1 METLYIADDEKIIRD
16 GLKFILDWDKIGFTV
31 CGEAGN
37 GDDALEGILK
47 YSPTITM
54 MDIKMP
60 GISGL
65 EVIRR
70 AREAGYNGRFI
81 ILSGYSDFAYAK
93 EAMKYDVNFY
103 LTKPI
108 DEAELTKAVQEIL
121 SSVIEERN
129 IESRNEIIRKKSK
142 REIIRD
148 IVSENA
154 DFDALNIKELGL
166 QANGYQI
173 VAFESFDVKDPSKL
187 PYQFSDLFM
196 AANKGDE
203 LFEQFEYRHINC
215 LLLKGSLAIEKL
227 KRFISH
233 YDDEPEKGS
242 PLDTLFIAY
251 GCEVPHISEISKS
264 FDQAL
269 LLIHRRFF
277 CSQGQHVL
285 GFDDLPSVQK
295 NMVNLKKEKANVYAK
310 ALLGYIQAFN
320 RRRVAEELYALED
333 YLYHVSADI
342 SEVKIFLAD
351 IYLQIKESITHN
363 YSGTELPF
371 ETNTEIMGFVETR
384 NYLYE
389 IIGYFSNEFEKV
401 MSCIGNS
408 SRDSV
413 MDDILYY
420 IEHNYHTNLRLE
432 TISSLFGYNSSYLG
446 KIFNKTVG
454 ESFNTYADKVR
465 VGKARELL
473 EQKDLKVYEIAEKV
487 GYKNVDYFHK
497 KFRKYVG
504 QSPAEYRKSLN
515 VETCEE

>member
-1 METLYIADDEKIIRD
+1 METVYIVDDEKIIRD
-16 GLKFILDWDKIGFTV
+16 GLKFIIDWEELGFEI

-37 GDDALEGILK
+37 GEEALEGILRF
-47 YSPTITM
+47 SPTITM

-60 GISGL
+60 GLSGL
-65 EVIRR
+65 EIIRQ
-70 AREAGYNGRFI
+70 AREQGYVGRFI
-81 ILSGYSDFAYAK
+81 ILSGYSDFAYAR

-108 DEAELTKAVQEIL
+108 DENELTKAVTEIL
-121 SSVIEERN
+121 SSVMEERS
-129 IESRNEIIRKKSK
+129 IESRNEILRKKSK
-142 REIIRD
+142 REIIKD
-148 IVSENA
+148 IVSEQA
-154 DFDALNIKELGL
+154 DLDTLDLKEMGLDANV
-166 QANGYQI
+166 YRI
-173 VAFESFDVKDPSKL
+173 VAYESFDVQDPSKL

-203 LFEQFEYRHINC
+203 LFEQFEYKHINC

-227 KRFISH
+227 KRFIAH

-251 GCEVPHISEISKS
+251 GCEVSSIVEISRS
-264 FDQAL
+264 FDQACS
-269 LLIHRRFF
+269 LIHRRFF
-277 CSQGQHVL
+277 CGQGQHVL
-285 GFDDLPSVQK
+285 GCDDLPSFRHDPVKLEK
-295 NMVNLKKEKANVYAK
+295 NKAGVYGKK
-310 ALLGYIQAFN
+310 LIGFIQAFN
-320 RRRVAEELYALED
+320 RRKVAEELYALEE
-333 YLYHVSADI
+333 YLFNVSDDI
-342 SEVKIFLAD
+342 SHVKIFLTD
-351 IYLQIKESITHN
+351 IYLQVKDTLTHN
-363 YSGTELPF
+363 YPSAALPF
-371 ETNTEIMGFVETR
+371 ESNTEIIGFVETR

-401 MSCIGNS
+401 MSSIGNS

-420 IEHNYHTNLRLE
+420 IDHNYHTNLRLE

-446 KIFNKTVG
+446 KIFNKAVG

-465 VGKARELL
+465 ISKAQELL
-473 EQKDLKVYEIAEKV
+473 KHNDLKIYEVAEKV

-504 QSPAEYRKSLN
+504 QSPVEYRKSLN
-515 VETCEE
+515 VEVEEG

>member
-16 GLKFILDWDKIGFTV
+16 GLKYILDWEKLGLTV
-31 CGEAGN
+31 CGEAGK
-37 GDDALEGILK
+37 GDDALEGIL
-47 YSPTITM
+47 SLRPTITM

-60 GISGL
+60 GLSGL

-70 AREAGYNGRFI
+70 ARESGYTGRFI

-108 DEAELTKAVQEIL
+108 EENELTKAVTEIME
-121 SSVIEERN
+121 SVAEERS
-129 IESRNEIIRKKSK
+129 IVSRNEILKKKSK
-142 REIIRD
+142 REIIKD
-148 IVSENA
+148 IVSEKA
-154 DFDALNIKELGL
+154 DFDTLNIKDLGL
-166 QANGYQI
+166 DANAYRI
-173 VAFESFDVKDPSKL
+173 VAYESFEARDSSTL

-203 LFEQFEYRHINC
+203 LFEQFELKHISC

-227 KRFISH
+227 KRFVAH

-251 GCEVPHISEISKS
+251 GCEVSGISEISKS
-264 FDQAL
+264 FDQAR

-277 CSQGQHVL
+277 CAQGQHVL
-285 GFDDLPSVQK
+285 GFEDLPSVQ
-295 NMVNLKKEKANVYAK
+295 NNLVELEKKKADLYAK
-310 ALLGYIQAFN
+310 NLIGYIQAFN
-320 RRRVAEELYALED
+320 RRKVAEELYALED
-333 YLYHVSADI
+333 YLYHVRADI
-342 SEVKIFLAD
+342 SEVKIFLTD
-351 IYLQIKESITHN
+351 ICLQIKESITHN
-363 YSGTELPF
+363 YPAAELPF
-371 ETNTEIMGFVETR
+371 ESNTEIMGFIETR

-389 IIGYFSNEFEKV
+389 IIGYFSTEFERV

-432 TISSLFGYNSSYLG
+432 TISALFGYNSSYLG

-465 VGKARELL
+465 IAKARELL
-473 EQKDLKVYEIAEKV
+473 VRRDLKVYEIAERV

-504 QSPAEYRKSLN
+504 QSPAEYRKALN
-515 VETCEE
+515 VETDEE

>member
-16 GLKFILDWDKIGFTV
+16 GLKFILDWEELGFEI

-37 GDDALEGILK
+37 GDEALEGILRL
-47 YSPTITM
+47 SPTVTM

-60 GISGL
+60 GLSGL
-65 EVIRR
+65 EVIKK
-70 AREAGYNGRFI
+70 AREAGYEGRFI
-81 ILSGYSDFAYAK
+81 ILSGYSDFAYAR

-108 DEAELTKAVQEIL
+108 DENELGKAIAEIKT
-121 SSVIEERN
+121 SVEEARS
-129 IESRNEIIRKKSK
+129 IKSRNEMIRKKSK
-142 REIIRD
+142 KEIIKD
-148 IVSENA
+148 IVSEHA
-154 DFDALNIKELGL
+154 DLDTIDIDELGL
-166 QANGYQI
+166 GANVYRV
-173 VAFESFDVKDPSKL
+173 VAYENFDVTDPSVL

-203 LFEQFEYRHINC
+203 LFEQFEYKHISC

-227 KRFISH
+227 RRFVAH

-251 GCEVPHISEISKS
+251 GCEVTGLSEISKS
-264 FDQAL
+264 FDQAR

-285 GFDDLPSVQK
+285 GFEDLPSVQNNLVKLEK
-295 NMVNLKKEKANVYAK
+295 NKVNTYGRNLI
-310 ALLGYIQAFN
+310 GYIQAFN
-320 RRRVAEELYALED
+320 RRKVAEELYALEE

-351 IYLQIKESITHN
+351 INLQIKENISHS
-363 YSGTELPF
+363 YPGADLPF
-371 ETNTEIMGFVETR
+371 ESNTEIMGFIETR

-401 MSCIGNS
+401 MSGIGNS

-465 VGKARELL
+465 IKKAQELL
-473 EQKDLKVYEIAEKV
+473 ERKELKVYEIAERV

-504 QSPAEYRKSLN
+504 QSPAEYRKAIN
-515 VETCEE
+515 VDTEEE

>member
-16 GLKFILDWDKIGFTV
+16 GLKYILDWEKLGLTI

-37 GDDALEGILK
+37 GDDALQGIMSLN
-47 YSPTITM
+47 PTVTM

-60 GISGL
+60 GLSGL

-70 AREAGYNGRFI
+70 ARESGYTGRFI

-108 DEAELTKAVQEIL
+108 EESELTKAVTEIL
-121 SSVIEERN
+121 SSVREERS
-129 IESRNEIIRKKSK
+129 IKSRNEILRKKSK
-142 REIIRD
+142 REIIKD
-148 IVSENA
+148 IVSEKA
-154 DFDALNIKELGL
+154 DLEDLNFKELGFD
-166 QANGYQI
+166 ANSYRI
-173 VAFESFDVKDPSKL
+173 VAYESFDVTDPSSL

-203 LFEQFEYRHINC
+203 FFEQFEYRHISC

-227 KRFISH
+227 KRFVAH

-251 GCEVPHISEISKS
+251 GCEVPRISEISKS
-264 FDQAL
+264 FDQAR

-277 CSQGQHVL
+277 CNQGQHVL
-285 GFDDLPSVQK
+285 GFEDLPSVQ
-295 NMVNLKKEKANVYAK
+295 NNLVMLEKEKANVYAK
-310 ALLGYIQAFN
+310 NIIGYIQAFN
-320 RRRVAEELYALED
+320 RRKVAEELYALED

-342 SEVKIFLAD
+342 SEVKIFLTD
-351 IYLQIKESITHN
+351 ICLQIKENISHN
-363 YSGTELPF
+363 YPTAELPF
-371 ETNTEIMGFVETR
+371 ESNTEIMGFIETR

-401 MSCIGNS
+401 MSCLGNS

-420 IEHNYHTNLRLE
+420 IDHNYHTNLRLE

-465 VGKARELL
+465 IAKARELL
-473 EQKDLKVYEIAEKV
+473 EQKGLKVYEIAERV

-504 QSPAEYRKSLN
+504 QSPAEYRKTMN
-515 VETCEE
+515 VETEDE